1 MNTSELEKYLFDS
14 VPIAQSLGIQVIEVE
29 LDRVS
34 TSTPIQPNKNH
45 LNTVF
50 GGSSSMVCILTA
62 WSLFQNRMISNHL
75 DGQIMIRKQTVNYF
89 KPITSDFVCDAYFND
104 DLDWDVFLSTF
115 DRMHKA
121 RLGITARI
129 YQDEQLAV
137 EFEGMFVLLK
147 A

>member
-14 VPIAQSLGIQVIEVE
+14 VPIAQSLGIKLIEVE
-29 LDRVS
+29 SNQVS
-34 TSTPIQPNKNH
+34 ISTPIERNKNH

-62 WSLFQNRMISNHL
+62 WSLFQNRIYSDHL
-75 DGQIMIRKQTVNYF
+75 KGNIMIRKQTVNYF
-89 KPITSDFVCDAYFND
+89 KPITSDFICNAYFND
-104 DLDWDVFLSTF
+104 DLDWETFL
-115 DRMHKA
+115 DRFAKFNKA

-137 EFEGMFVLLK
+137 EFEGTFVLLK
-147 A
+147 S

>member
-75 DGQIMIRKQTVNYF
+75 DGRVMIRKQTVNYF
-89 KPITSDFVCDAYFND
+89 KPIISDFVCDAYFND
-104 DLDWDVFLSTF
+104 DLDWEAFLSTF
-115 DRMHKA
+115 DRMQKA